1 MTPEL
6 AAIAFGLA
14 SAAFWG
20 AGDFSGGLAARRT
33 AVLGVV
39 VVSHGIGLCL
49 MVGLALLRAEPPPAP
64 ADLIWG
70 CLSGLSGV
78 IGVAALYRAL
88 AVGQM
93 GVAAPVAAVFTAAV
107 PVLVAFLTEGLPRPL
122 QFIGF
127 GLALAGVWFLAR
139 PERTLQSRPQGLGL
153 AVLAGLGFG
162 VLLVGLGQVSQGA
175 FFWPLAAARATSF
188 SATLTLA
195 LARRR
200 AWAPERSALWP
211 VILAGI
217 LDVGGNA
224 FYILATQAGRLD
236 IAAVLASLYPASTV
250 ALAWLLLKERVTRV
264 QLLGVGAAL
273 VAILCI
279 TAGSRN

>member
-1 MTPEL
+1 VTPEL

-14 SAAFWG
+14 SAALWG

-33 AVLGVV
+33 AVLGVI

-49 MVGLALLRAEPPPAP
+49 MVGLALLRAEPFPAP

-78 IGVAALYRAL
+78 MGVAALYRAL

-93 GVAAPVAAVFTAAV
+93 GIAAPVAAVFTAAV

-139 PERTLQSRPQGLGL
+139 PERTAANRSQGLGL

-162 VLLVGLGQVSQGA
+162 VLFVGLAQVSQGA

-188 SATLTLA
+188 SATLA
-195 LARRR
+195 LASRR
-200 AWAPERSALWP
+200 AWAPQRGTLGA

-224 FYILATQAGRLD
+224 FYVLATQAGRLD

-250 ALAWLLLKERVTRV
+250 ALAWLLLKERVTRLQV
-264 QLLGVGAAL
+264 LGVGAAL
-273 VAILCI
+273 VAIMCI
-279 TAGSRN
+279 TAG